1 MAINHKNI
9 PSLSSLIAFE
19 SASRLGSLTKAAD
32 ELCVT
37 LTAVSKQVKKLE
49 AFLNT
54 QLFTRGKQGVEL
66 TSKGKLYLK
75 NVIEVLEILSNQSI
89 KMDDDHHP
97 LPLNV
102 EIGTCFS
109 HFWLLPKLD
118 DFRNK
123 YPDITLNLVI
133 NNERNIG
140 DNSDYDIAFF
150 YSSMDSINKNNHL
163 LFTERILLVCSPEF
177 LKKRPECIDLRQ
189 LWQQPV
195 IMLKDALFFWEDW
208 QSWANIYGIEY
219 QQPQNVIQVE
229 DQVSVIHA
237 ATNDAGVA
245 LAWDWHVREL
255 IDNGKLIALT
265 EPVEFNAN
273 AFFLSVSELSDHLAS
288 QLFVDWVIST
298 ERGYTNKPISNVIIN
313 EQYL

>member
-9 PSLSSLIAFE
+9 PSLSCLIVFE
-19 SASRLGSLTKAAD
+19 AASRLGTLTKAAD

-37 LTAVSKQVKKLE
+37 PTAVSKQIKKLE

-66 TSKGKLYLK
+66 TPKGAVYL
-75 NVIEVLEILSNQSI
+75 NSVIEALEILSSQSI
-89 KMDDDHHP
+89 PMDDEHNP

-123 YPDITLNLVI
+123 YPEITLNLVI
-133 NNERNIG
+133 NNDRNIG
-140 DNSDYDIAFF
+140 DNADYDMAFF

-163 LFTERILLVCSPEF
+163 LFAERILLVCSPDF
-177 LKKRPECIDLRQ
+177 LKKRPECADLSQ

-195 IMLKDALFFWEDW
+195 IMLKDTLSFWEDW
-208 QSWANIYGIEY
+208 QSWADVYGIEY
-219 QQPQNVIQVE
+219 QPPQNVIQVE
-229 DQVSVIHA
+229 DQVSVIQA
-237 ATNDAGVA
+237 AVNDAGIA

-255 IDNGKLIALT
+255 IEQGALVT
-265 EPVEFNAN
+265 LTKPVEFNTN
-273 AFFLSVSELSDHLAS
+273 AFFLSVSEDSDHFAS
-288 QLFVDWVIST
+288 QLFVDWIIST
-298 ERGYTNKPISNVIIN
+298 ERT
-313 EQYL
+313 YLNS